1 MSRLVVGPFNR
12 VEGDLE
18 VRLDVDAGRVASA
31 KVVSPLYRGFE
42 QMLKGKDPRDGLV
55 ISPRICGICSV
66 SQSVAAAQ
74 ALAAAQGIKPSPNGE
89 LVTNIVHAT
98 ENISDHLTHFYL
110 FFMPD
115 FTRDICNDQ
124 PWFDAVAA
132 RFAAMRGTATQD
144 MLSPRADFMH
154 IVGLLAGKWPHT
166 MAIQP
171 GGVTRVVTA
180 QEVQRLLA
188 ILAAFRRYLQRHVF
202 GCELEAFSAMDTLD
216 DLNDWVEGE
225 TASRGDLRHFL
236 RISRDLKLDTLGRA
250 TDRFLSFGAYQS
262 GDGHLFARGLSNG
275 SKPMQLNTGLITED
289 IASSWMQGG
298 GNPRHPFE
306 GETLPDAEM
315 AEGYTWCKAPRIEGQ
330 VAEVGALARQVVA
343 GHQLAVDMVAQNG
356 GNVQARIVARFL
368 EVALLIPAMEDWI
381 RQIKSDNPFIE
392 HTDTPDECEGAG
404 LSEAARGALG
414 HWIRIRDGKI
424 DNYQIIAPTTW
435 NFSPRD
441 ETGQAGPLEMAL
453 VGASVREGEVDP
465 VSVQHIVRSFDPC
478 MVCTVH

>member
-18 VRLDVDAGRVASA
+18 VRLDVNAGHVASA

-74 ALAAAQGIKPSPNGE
+74 ALAAAQGVKPLPNGQ
-89 LVTNIVHAT
+89 LVTNIVHAV
-98 ENISDHLTHFYL
+98 ENLSDHLTHFYM

-115 FTRDICNDQ
+115 FTRDFYKDQ
-124 PWFDAVAA
+124 PWFDDIAT
-132 RFAAMRGTATQD
+132 RFAAMKGTATQD
-144 MLSPRADFMH
+144 LLSPRADFMH

-188 ILAAFRRYLQRHVF
+188 ILAAFRRFLQRHVL
-202 GCELEAFSAMDTLD
+202 GDELEAFSAIDTLD
-216 DLNDWVEGE
+216 DLNAWVEGE
-225 TASRGDLRHFL
+225 AANGGDLRCFL
-236 RISRDLKLDTLGRA
+236 RISRDLKLDTLGRSA
-250 TDRFLSFGAYQS
+250 NRFLSFGAYRS
-262 GDGHLFARGLSNG
+262 GDSHLFARGLSNG
-275 SKPMQLNTGLITED
+275 SGPMQLNTGLITED
-289 IASSWMQGG
+289 IASSWMQGDG
-298 GNPRHPFE
+298 HPRHPFE
-306 GETLPDAEM
+306 GETLPDTEM
-315 AEGYTWCKAPRIEGQ
+315 VNGYTWCKAPRIEGR
-330 VAEVGALARQVVA
+330 VAEVGALARQVVE
-343 GHQLAVDMVAQNG
+343 GHPLALDMVAQNG

-368 EVALLIPAMEDWI
+368 EIALLIPAMEDWI
-381 RQIKSDNPFIE
+381 RQIRPDDPFIE
-392 HTDTPDECEGAG
+392 HADIPDECEGAG

-424 DNYQIIAPTTW
+424 ANYQIIAPTTW

-453 VGASVREGEVDP
+453 VGAPVREGEVDP